1 MTDLDGVLADHAAWA
16 AGRGGKRANL
26 TGANLRRV
34 DLSGVDLRGAI
45 LSDDARIVQ
54 VAGDPPSNRGD

>member
-26 TGANLRRV
+26 RGV
-34 DLSGVDLRGAI
+34 DLSGVDLSEVDLTGA
-45 LSDDARIVQ
+45 D
-54 VAGDPPSNRGD
+54 

>member
-26 TGANLRRV
+26 TEADMSGVNLTRANLTGA
-34 DLSGVDLRGAI
+34 DMTEANLTGADMSGVNLTRA
-45 LSDDARIVQ
+45 
-54 VAGDPPSNRGD
+54 N